1 MLVMTSENGSER
13 KFRTMKRYEDLKKAA
28 DDLENVINQAYELDE
43 ELDLGSFLERLE
55 DIKNDLD
62 DILDDNR

>member
-1 MLVMTSENGSER
+1 
-13 KFRTMKRYEDLKKAA
+13 MKRYEDLKKAA
-28 DDLENVINQAYELDE
+28 DDLKNVINQAYELDE
-43 ELDLGSFLERLE
+43 ELDLSSFLERLE